1 MAANTLSKSHT
12 VVGRRHKKVVPKAK
26 SSRLTKKT
34 ITVEKKG
41 IQQSHKLF
49 VTHVLKVD
57 NVRKRL
63 GVSQPELARITG
75 FSVRAIAG
83 WESGKRLSEAARQK
97 VAETERLRQA
107 LAEIVPADKLGE
119 WMRTPNPAFEGQ
131 TPIQVIERGESD
143 RIWRMIF
150 QIDANVAS

>member
-1 MAANTLSKSHT
+1 
-12 VVGRRHKKVVPKAK
+12 VAK
-26 SSRLTKKT
+26 SSGSLAVKKAT
-34 ITVEKKG
+34 TVGKKSS
-41 IQQSHKLF
+41 QQSPKVF
-49 VTHVLKVD
+49 VTHVLKVYH
-57 NVRKRL
+57 VRKRL
-63 GVSQPELARITG
+63 GVSQPELARLTG

-107 LAEIVPADKLGE
+107 LAEIIPTETVGD
-119 WMRTPNPAFEGQ
+119 WMRIPNPAFEGQ

-150 QIDANVAS
+150 QIDAGVAS